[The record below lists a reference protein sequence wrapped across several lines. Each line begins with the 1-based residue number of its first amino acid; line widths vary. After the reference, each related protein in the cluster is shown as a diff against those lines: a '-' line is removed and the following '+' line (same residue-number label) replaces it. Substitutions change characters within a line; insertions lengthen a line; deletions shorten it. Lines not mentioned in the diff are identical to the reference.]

1 TPWKFLQK
9 KIKDAAFIF
18 DWDDLWTDGLF
29 ESSSTSIRD
38 KYLKKVTA
46 CLEKRIPNT
55 SDGVTVCSN
64 FLAQRVSGNI
74 PIEIIGN
81 GFWPKPV

>member
-1 TPWKFLQK
+1 KKKYDVYHLFQPFLSAYTPWKFLQK
-9 KIKDAAFIF
+9 KIKDDAFIF

-46 CLEKRIPNT
+46 CLEKRIPNK
-55 SDGVTVCSN
+55 SDGVKVCSN
-64 FLAQRVSGNI
+64 FIAQRV
-74 PIEIIGN
+74 
-81 GFWPKPV
+81 